1 LKLADLCV
9 NTIVLGAA
17 PTGQWNQ
24 QLSWIWSF
32 GTSTRQNGAWMD
44 DFNWVHWLRA
54 KAQFKRWKEE
64 EVSIHNE
71 AVWIPA
77 FFHTQ
82 AECWSAQ
89 MNVSVQAGNSSHA
102 AYTSCLAHA
111 WHEL

>member
-1 LKLADLCV
+1 
-9 NTIVLGAA
+9 
-17 PTGQWNQ
+17 
-24 QLSWIWSF
+24 
-32 GTSTRQNGAWMD
+32 
-44 DFNWVHWLRA
+44 VHWLRA

-111 WHEL
+111 WHELFISSRKALSPISSSLRKNVSV